1 MKLGR
6 KKKEEATAGGL
17 SKPAVNESKR
27 STMIVLL
34 ILVTVGLI
42 VWVLFM
48 GQKAQQTVRV
58 AIMAENVYKN
68 QVITAEMLEPYDM
81 LQGEFDKFAVVQE
94 NGTKQRRLLLWSEAE
109 KVLNSFA
116 AYPLMKGEY
125 AEYRN
130 FVKSRID
137 NSDSVLYSF
146 PGKEILSLSVGQ
158 DELKTFKTFLQPGDK
173 LNIQAIFSEKQ
184 TMKVPDGYGAFVQQ
198 EVDVF
203 KTETVF
209 GDIMVA
215 DLLNATGES
224 ILDIYA
230 SYNDMT
236 VWQQAQLD
244 SSASFKESTEP
255 ASLLVALTPEEKERY
270 YYYTSKSEVA
280 FKVSL
285 PQRAD

>member
-17 SKPAVNESKR
+17 SKPAINEGKR
-27 STMIVLL
+27 SSMIVALVLVTVLL
-34 ILVTVGLI
+34 IA
-42 VWVLFM
+42 WVLFM
-48 GQKAQQTVRV
+48 GQKAQQTVTV
-58 AIMAENVYKN
+58 AMMTQNVYKN
-68 QVITAEMLEPYDM
+68 QVITAEMLEPYEM
-81 LQGEFDKFAVVQE
+81 LKGEFDKFAVVKE
-94 NGTKQRRLLLWSEAE
+94 DGSKQRRVILWDEAD
-109 KVLNSFA
+109 KVINSFA
-116 AYPLMKGEY
+116 AYPLQKGEY

-130 FVKSRID
+130 FVKSRTD

-146 PGKEILSLSVGQ
+146 PGKEIIPLDIGQ
-158 DELKTFKTFLQPGDK
+158 DALKTFKTFLQPGDK
-173 LNIQAIFSEKQ
+173 LNVQALFSEKV
-184 TMKVPDGYGAFVQQ
+184 TMNVDDGYGGVTKQD
-198 EVDVF
+198 VDVF

-215 DLLNATGES
+215 DLLNAAGES

-230 SYNDMT
+230 SYNEMT

-255 ASLLVALTPEEKERY
+255 SSLLVALTPDEVERY
-270 YYYTSKSEVA
+270 YYYNSKNDVT

-285 PQRAD
+285 PQRTD

>member
-17 SKPAVNESKR
+17 SKPAVNEGKR
-27 STMIVLL
+27 SSMIVALVLVTILL
-34 ILVTVGLI
+34 IA
-42 VWVLFM
+42 WVVFM
-48 GQKAQQTVRV
+48 GQKAQQTVTV
-58 AIMAENVYKN
+58 AVMTQNVYKN
-68 QVITAEMLEPYDM
+68 QVITAEMLEPYEM
-81 LQGEFDKFAVVQE
+81 LKGEFDKFAVVKE
-94 NGTKQRRLLLWSEAE
+94 DGTKQRRVILWDEAD
-109 KVLNSFA
+109 KVINSFA
-116 AYPLMKGEY
+116 AYPLQMGEY

-130 FVKSRID
+130 FVKSRVD

-146 PGKEILSLSVGQ
+146 PGKEIIPLDIGQ
-158 DELKTFKTFLQPGDK
+158 NELKTFKTFLQPGDK
-173 LNIQAIFSEKQ
+173 LNVQAIFSEKVS
-184 TMKVPDGYGAFVQQ
+184 MDVADGYGGTTKQD
-198 EVDVF
+198 VDTF

-215 DLLNATGES
+215 DLLNSNGES

-230 SYNDMT
+230 SYNEMT

-255 ASLLVALTPEEKERY
+255 ASLLVALTPDEIERY
-270 YYYTSKSEVA
+270 YYFKSKSDVE

-285 PQRAD
+285 PQRTE